1 MFTMAKAKFGEGER
15 TVEVLVVGN
24 TAYVD
29 DDFCAKAFPGDHVQ
43 VVAANEA
50 RRDGSSLHA
59 SWKELLQHLDQ
70 AYEFDRVVYL
80 STYLTPHTEAVGD
93 IELLRSVFRAC
104 MGRQI
109 QLLFVTGPMG
119 ADGAVDVA
127 GQNGKGIIARA
138 ANDLCRYY
146 AVRDGIQAKILRVP
160 YLYTASPTLEDPI
173 LTPLFEACS
182 QGSAVM
188 RAGADSPLGALCAEE
203 LAVLV
208 RRIFDSWD
216 ATFEELE
223 VPDSFAHTVGDLGES
238 LKGLFPGLDI
248 TYDGDAV
255 VSIAPS
261 DTVRTRYGW
270 FQRYDVLRDLSTIH
284 ARWANARTKKANPL
298 RAAIDRIQLRA
309 LPIKCLETGF
319 AWVLFEVLE
328 HLFSQSAQLNV
339 LDYRLLYVVLIGT
352 LYGLDFG
359 LVAALLASIGL
370 AVSYFALYG
379 YTFQGLFYEP
389 SNWLPFIAYFVVGAV
404 CGYVQLRNSEAVK
417 AERDENEL
425 VRNRNTFLT
434 RLYHD
439 AIEDKRAYK
448 RQIVGRH
455 DSFGKIFAVTQEL
468 DVLNPR
474 EIYRKCCE
482 LLGEILE
489 NDSVTIYHVSGG
501 AFARLVAAS
510 PAISNNVPRSLSLD
524 DLAPVL
530 QGAISGLWVNRAL
543 TSGLP
548 MFGYA
553 IERDGAPAVL
563 IFVRHV
569 AESQMTLYYQ
579 NLFRILCGLVESA
592 LGRAFDYEAVVQDKR
607 CVAGTCVLN
616 HDAFGRELAA
626 EQALADNK
634 MGSFLLL
641 RVVPGMEPVGELV
654 GAIGSAIR
662 ESDAAGLVDGDTL
675 YLLMRQATEADLPVI
690 CARMA
695 AKHITVERVDS
706 EDVVALLQRI
716 APAGN
721 GEGEAA

>member
-1 MFTMAKAKFGEGER
+1 M
-15 TVEVLVVGN
+15 EVLVVGN

-223 VPDSFAHTVGDLGES
+223 VPDSFAHTVGDLGEA

-270 FQRYDVLRDLSTIH
+270 FQRYDLLRDLSTIQ
-284 ARWANARTKKANPL
+284 ARWDAGRAKKVNPL
-298 RAAIDRIQLRA
+298 RAAIDRIQMRTP
-309 LPIKCLETGF
+309 PIKCLETVA

-328 HLFSQSAQLNV
+328 HLFSQSTQLNV

-359 LVAALLASIGL
+359 LVAALLASVGL
-370 AVSYFALYG
+370 AASYFTQYG

-404 CGYVQLRNSEAVK
+404 CGYVQLRNSEAIR
-417 AERDENEL
+417 AERDQNEL

-434 RLYHD
+434 QLYHD
-439 AIEDKRAYK
+439 AIEDKRAYR

-474 EIYRKCCE
+474 DIYRKCCE

-510 PAISNNVPRSLSLD
+510 PAISNDVPRSLSLD

-530 QGAISGLWVNRAL
+530 QGPISGLWVNRAL

-592 LGRAFDYEAVVQDKR
+592 LGRAFDYEAVAQDKR

-626 EQALADNK
+626 EQALADKK

-690 CARMA
+690 CKRMA

>member
-1 MFTMAKAKFGEGER
+1 M
-15 TVEVLVVGN
+15 EVLVVGN
-24 TAYVD
+24 TVYVD

-119 ADGAVDVA
+119 ADGAVDAA

-223 VPDSFAHTVGDLGES
+223 VPDSFAHTVGDLGEA

-284 ARWANARTKKANPL
+284 ARWEQTLAGKRHPL
-298 RAAIDRIQLRA
+298 RAAIDRMRGRT
-309 LPIKCLETGF
+309 LPIKCLETAL
-319 AWVLFEVLE
+319 AWVLFEGLE
-328 HLFSQSAQLNV
+328 LVFSQSAQLNV

-359 LVAALLASIGL
+359 LVAALLASVGL
-370 AVSYFALYG
+370 AASYF
-379 YTFQGLFYEP
+379 
-389 SNWLPFIAYFVVGAV
+389 
-404 CGYVQLRNSEAVK
+404 
-417 AERDENEL
+417 
-425 VRNRNTFLT
+425 
-434 RLYHD
+434 
-439 AIEDKRAYK
+439 
-448 RQIVGRH
+448 
-455 DSFGKIFAVTQEL
+455 TQ
-468 DVLNPR
+468 
-474 EIYRKCCE
+474 
-482 LLGEILE
+482 
-489 NDSVTIYHVSGG
+489 
-501 AFARLVAAS
+501 
-510 PAISNNVPRSLSLD
+510 
-524 DLAPVL
+524 
-530 QGAISGLWVNRAL
+530 
-543 TSGLP
+543 
-548 MFGYA
+548 
-553 IERDGAPAVL
+553 
-563 IFVRHV
+563 
-569 AESQMTLYYQ
+569 
-579 NLFRILCGLVESA
+579 
-592 LGRAFDYEAVVQDKR
+592 
-607 CVAGTCVLN
+607 
-616 HDAFGRELAA
+616 
-626 EQALADNK
+626 
-634 MGSFLLL
+634 
-641 RVVPGMEPVGELV
+641 
-654 GAIGSAIR
+654 
-662 ESDAAGLVDGDTL
+662 
-675 YLLMRQATEADLPVI
+675 
-690 CARMA
+690 
-695 AKHITVERVDS
+695 
-706 EDVVALLQRI
+706 
-716 APAGN
+716 
-721 GEGEAA
+721 